1 MNGKQAKRLRKT
13 AETSGMP
20 TEDNYEAIRTNNQFG
35 LRTVVLAECQKALYR
50 ELKKSFKKEDGCN
63 K

>member
-1 MNGKQAKRLRKT
+1 MNGKQSKRLRKT
-13 AETSGMP
+13 AEAANMP
-20 TEDNYEAIRTNNQFG
+20 TEDNYEATRTNNQFG

-50 ELKKSFKKEDGCN
+50 EIKKSFKKENGCN